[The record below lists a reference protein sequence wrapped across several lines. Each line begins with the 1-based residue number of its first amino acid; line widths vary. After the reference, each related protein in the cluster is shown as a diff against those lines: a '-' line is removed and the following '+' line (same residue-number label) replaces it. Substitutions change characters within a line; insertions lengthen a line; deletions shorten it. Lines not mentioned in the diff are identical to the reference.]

1 MARLG
6 EITEEIFNNV
16 THATAVTK
24 LINTAMVVNVQDINS
39 KGVVFYKKANSGKKQ
54 RRTCTELRSALL
66 TEFNVDEGTTSGV
79 SNIPVTVIQQN
90 SVVFATPKV
99 FNLAIQQ
106 IIEVQP
112 DKDSATDSRIEYQN
126 FSGKTEIYIVD
137 DTVAAIK
144 ALANA

>member
-6 EITEEIFNNV
+6 EITEEKFNNV

-24 LINTAMVVNVQDINS
+24 LINTAMVVNIQDIES
-39 KGVVFYKKANSGKKQ
+39 KGSILYKKANSGRKQ
-54 RRTCTELRSALL
+54 RRVTTELRAALL

-79 SNIPVTVIQQN
+79 SNIPVVVKRQN
-90 SVVFATPKV
+90 GVLFATTRTM
-99 FNLAIQQ
+99 NLAIQQ
-106 IIEVQP
+106 IIEVQA
-112 DKDSATDSRIEYQN
+112 DKDDANDSRIEYQE
-126 FSGKTEIYIVD
+126 FSGKTGIYIVD

>member
-6 EITEEIFNNV
+6 GISEEKFNNV

-24 LINTAMVVNVQDINS
+24 LINTAMVVNIQDIAS
-39 KGVVFYKKANSGKKQ
+39 KGVILYKKANSNKKQ

-79 SNIPVTVIQQN
+79 TSIAVVVKQQGN
-90 SVVFATPKV
+90 VEFATAKTM
-99 FNLAIQQ
+99 NLAIAQ
-106 IIEVQP
+106 IIEVQA
-112 DKDSATDSRIEYQN
+112 DKDDANDSRIEYQE
-126 FSGKTEIYIVD
+126 FSGKTGIYIVD

-144 ALANA
+144 AAANA